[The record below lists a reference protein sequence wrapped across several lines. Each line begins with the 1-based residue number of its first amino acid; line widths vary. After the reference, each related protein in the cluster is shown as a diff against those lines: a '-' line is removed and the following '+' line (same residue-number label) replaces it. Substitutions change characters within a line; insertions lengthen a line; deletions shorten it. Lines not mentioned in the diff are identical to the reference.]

1 MSVLIEKNNNIT
13 KLHQGV
19 PQFHL
24 VSEMEIKH
32 IRPHPLIIRSPKL
45 DINLFNK
52 IKNIFIVHKFDVAP
66 IYRFF
71 CVFLL
76 FHLENVLQNN
86 KRNSLTRVAYNYNCF
101 PLQSR
106 KYLIEM
112 LLQLLIRE
120 INTKLFKTATKR
132 SLLARARTH
141 KNVGADI
148 LFYLFV
154 LKLSNP

>member
-1 MSVLIEKNNNIT
+1 MSMLIGKNNNIT

-19 PQFHL
+19 PQFHQ

-32 IRPHPLIIRSPKL
+32 IRPNPLIRSPKL
-45 DINLFNK
+45 DIINLFNK

-86 KRNSLTRVAYNYNCF
+86 KTNSLTRVAYNYNCF
-101 PLQSR
+101 HYNQES
-106 KYLIEM
+106 
-112 LLQLLIRE
+112 
-120 INTKLFKTATKR
+120 T
-132 SLLARARTH
+132 
-141 KNVGADI
+141 
-148 LFYLFV
+148 
-154 LKLSNP
+154 